1 MSGSQPHHDR
11 NLAGALVGA
20 ACLYSHTRID
30 VTSDLLLAPSGV
42 LPSPPASSIY
52 GRGVALLGLS
62 RQMDQEERDQDP
74 LFARL
79 RDIAY
84 TLAESL
90 VLLSRARTLG
100 ELVRVGMV
108 EGEWFVLQLE
118 QDRRLHEW
126 FVSNTPR
133 HLLRELLELQSQ
145 VHGPALPGP
154 PAPTS
159 FRPEILSSLIGRY
172 SLWWLACFERASAS
186 ECGLEWPSIR
196 QRTRAE
202 GLKLLLASRLQA
214 AGGPSEHGPAQLLRE
229 LGASL
234 LLMSEEWH
242 LTGPGAAPI
251 NPDELHHRVSAP
263 AVRDWLATGTGP
275 L

>member
-1 MSGSQPHHDR
+1 MSGSEPHHEI

-20 ACLYSHTRID
+20 ACLYSQTRID
-30 VTSDLLLAPSGV
+30 VTTDLLLAPSGT
-42 LPSPPASSIY
+42 LPSPPAGSAY
-52 GRGVALLGLS
+52 DRGIALLALS
-62 RQMDQEERDQDP
+62 RQMDQEERGDDP
-74 LFARL
+74 IFGRL
-79 RDIAY
+79 RQISY

-108 EGEWFVLQLE
+108 EGEWFILQLE
-118 QDRRLHEW
+118 QEPQLHEW
-126 FVSNTPR
+126 FATNTPR
-133 HLLRELLELQSQ
+133 HLLGELFTLCTEAR
-145 VHGPALPGP
+145 GPALPSP
-154 PAPTS
+154 PIATS

-172 SLWWLACFERASAS
+172 AVWWLACFDRSTAS
-186 ECGLEWPSIR
+186 ECGLEWVSIK
-196 QRTRAE
+196 QRVRSE

-214 AGGPSEHGPAQLLRE
+214 AGGPIEHGPAVLLRE

-251 NPDELHHRVSAP
+251 KPKELHHRVSAP
-263 AVRDWLATGTGP
+263 AVRSWLETGAGP